1 VSPDE
6 THREVKRL
14 EDERLRLASEVMG
27 GNAEAIEKDRRL
39 EERIREIARG
49 GETHPDGATEPDV
62 RDGTA

>member
-49 GETHPDGATEPDV
+49 GGERSGIA
-62 RDGTA
+62 